1 MKQLQGAILLVMK
14 MNVKSISNQKQIFA
28 PTVREK
34 ELKQLRLSTK
44 NWNILYD
51 LICMNEENLFLT
63 HFNIVRHMGF
73 SMFPS

>member
-34 ELKQLRLSTK
+34 ELKQLALSTK
-44 NWNILYD
+44 AE
-51 LICMNEENLFLT
+51 ICP
-63 HFNIVRHMGF
+63 I
-73 SMFPS
+73 